1 MMSMTPTPNEKDAS
15 SMRALFARLVR
26 STVCLVDDD
35 DDDAVVRR
43 ATRDALERALRWNA
57 RAKPLCGRASGI
69 VSDAFEPVGG
79 AFVVQ
84 EGEGG
89 AGDVVRTADE
99 MFLWLCA
106 RDGENGAKDGERLD
120 ALMDELK
127 SERETDGDGIAR
139 VLFALAGTG
148 GRGRD
153 CADASSSMRAIDVA
167 ARAAEEARVRA
178 RDAMCST
185 PDVGRLRTRPNASM
199 MVADRGEGSAS
210 TSTAFSV
217 PSLTFGAVF
226 GMAGAVDA
234 QSSGEEDSR
243 EITAPTTN
251 GVAIERSAL
260 VPSRGDSSNDMTA
273 DSSRWLATVDENVAP
288 LSDKS
293 SWDVGTTN
301 GVAIESALDSKKFDS
316 AFRRAFQAVKGLER
330 EPIIASERDCVHVV
344 LSSLEG
350 CQTSADI
357 VVSAVAREGGDM
369 RFPSGT
375 TLAFRNV
382 LKMMAPAAERRCEL
396 DYLVERMD
404 TPYMRPLASAIREIL
419 RAHATALHSIPEAV
433 VERRLAEST
442 DTVVVEDA
450 SEITLLELFIHT
462 KRVRH
467 QVDVIFNVL
476 ADERS
481 MDVYLVP
488 HAEVVRRLEESLTHV
503 EDEETPMLQYL
514 YSRAIKPVVD
524 STMTWMY
531 TAAASVSNEF
541 FINCASGWSTLKV
554 YEEYRGEISV
564 PCWLGGPLY
573 ARESE
578 NAEDDTLT
586 LAQLRD
592 DAASTIVSGSEL
604 DVLLVGV
611 QLRILQR
618 MPQSRAFAQAVQDA
632 FSKISTFEAYTE
644 VDARQWLNRI
654 RLLESR
660 IVALAR
666 ESITEMKKKRDE
678 YDAAEASKIAKK
690 VSESRTRALER
701 EKARLTRL
709 WEQNQA
715 KSEKRQEQLEEL
727 EAREE
732 SKRQDRLRRIEEERA
747 WLAEREEKQ
756 REFERRKNEKK
767 IAEAQ
772 ERFEQE
778 DAKLRWFKW
787 QNARLQLA
795 DKRRSFIRDMESA
808 QEESAV
814 AALADALSLGVR
826 RSAAPKVTV
835 KKFVNMPRS
844 VVTDEDE
851 EHFSTEVANAQV
863 DSMDVERAAFVLDV
877 EKMDED
883 DSDGADSFATAT
895 EEVVERETVPS
906 EPPTA
911 SDISASVEGDTMSVA
926 TIADDF
932 SREYLGEAFGAPL
945 PLLLPQEMN
954 EIVTRQS
961 TIIGRYTVSVFLDY
975 LAFDKHIDAMLRF
988 LLGGEVAFFDTFVEN
1003 VQKSCDDVR
1012 SRLAR
1017 TANFFKQDIVDDAV
1031 EDAGLVGDAYCRRL
1045 RIRNR
1050 EESVISYDK
1059 NMLDLADAVECV
1071 YELPW
1076 PLNLTFAG
1084 VTEHQSVRH
1093 TQNAIFQLSHAA
1105 TAIREVSKLIHAGSR
1120 SNALTDTT
1128 QTNIE
1133 LRSRR
1138 LQKFSSLLMAFQHFV
1153 DALRGHVFEAIHV
1166 GAKNEMLRALR
1177 DSDGDAAAHDIG
1189 SLQVIIKRFCAS
1201 AHTICFLRQQ
1211 DSALKAMIDEGLQL
1225 ALDLRKLLSSTDPDS
1240 LLTDG
1245 RTYAGAQQI
1254 HSKFHALV
1262 TQLCFR
1268 ARVTN
1273 SVAAS
1278 GLIER
1283 LDFNSFYLSSMVET
1297 DVH

>member
-1 MMSMTPTPNEKDAS
+1 MPMLTPNDDA
-15 SMRALFARLVR
+15 SMRALFTRLVR
-26 STVCLVDDD
+26 LTMSHDEDASRDDA

-43 ATRDALERALRWNA
+43 ATRDALERTLRWNA
-57 RAKPLCGRASGI
+57 RAKPLCGRVSGV
-69 VSDAFEPVGG
+69 VSDAFEPVGD
-79 AFVVQ
+79 AFV
-84 EGEGG
+84 EGG
-89 AGDVVRTADE
+89 VDGVVRTTDE
-99 MFLWLCA
+99 IFLWLCA
-106 RDGENGAKDGERLD
+106 RDGENGANDGARLD
-120 ALMDELK
+120 ALTRELCD
-127 SERETDGDGIAR
+127 SERESDGNGIAR

-153 CADASSSMRAIDVA
+153 CGDTSSSVSAIAVA
-167 ARAAEEARVRA
+167 EQAAEEARVKA
-178 RDAMCST
+178 RDAMCAT

-199 MVADRGEGSAS
+199 MAIDRGEGSAS
-210 TSTAFSV
+210 TSAAFSV
-217 PSLTFGAVF
+217 PSLTLGAVF
-226 GMAGAVDA
+226 GMSGDVNA
-234 QSSGEEDSR
+234 QSSDEEDSL
-243 EITAPTTN
+243 EMTTTH
-251 GVAIERSAL
+251 GAAIERSAL

-273 DSSRWLATVDENVAP
+273 DSSRWLAVVDEKVGA
-288 LSDKS
+288 SSGKS
-293 SWDVGTTN
+293 SWDVATTN

-316 AFRRAFQAVKGLER
+316 AFRRAFQSVKGIER

-344 LSSLEG
+344 LASLEG

-357 VVSAVAREGGDM
+357 VVSAAAKESADM

-396 DYLVERMD
+396 DYMVERMD

-419 RAHATALHSIPEAV
+419 RAHATALRSIPEVV

-442 DTVVVEDA
+442 DAVVVEDA

-467 QVDVIFNVL
+467 QVDVIFNLL

-481 MDVYLVP
+481 MEVYLVP

-514 YSRAIKPVVD
+514 YSRAIKPVID

-541 FINCASGWSTLKV
+541 FINCASRWSTLKV
-554 YEEYRGEISV
+554 YEEYRGEIST

-592 DAASTIVSGSEL
+592 EAASAIVSEGEL

-666 ESITEMKKKRDE
+666 ESIAEMKTKRDD
-678 YDAAEASKIAKK
+678 YDAAEASRIAEK
-690 VSESRTRALER
+690 VSESQTRALER
-701 EKARLTRL
+701 EKARLARL
-709 WEQNQA
+709 WEQHQA
-715 KSEKRQEQLEEL
+715 KNDKRQEQLEEL

-795 DKRRSFIRDMESA
+795 DKRRSFIRDMESE

-826 RSAAPKVTV
+826 RSTAPKVTV
-835 KKFVNMPRS
+835 KKFVNMPRP
-844 VVTDEDE
+844 VVADEGDE
-851 EHFSTEVANAQV
+851 ADVSAEVLDVQV
-863 DSMDVERAAFVLDV
+863 VDMDVERAALVLDA
-877 EKMDED
+877 EKMDAD
-883 DSDGADSFATAT
+883 DSGSADSFATAT
-895 EEVVERETVPS
+895 EDVDVDTETVPS
-906 EPPTA
+906 ESPPA
-911 SDISASVEGDTMSVA
+911 SSNTSASVAGDTMSLA
-926 TIADDF
+926 TVADDLG

-961 TIIGRYTVSVFLDY
+961 TIIGRYTVSLFLDH
-975 LAFDKHIDAMLRF
+975 LAFDNHIDAMLRF
-988 LLGGEVAFFDTFVEN
+988 VIGGEVAFFDAFVEN
-1003 VQKSCDDVR
+1003 VQNSCDNVR

-1017 TANFFKQDIVDDAV
+1017 STNFFKQDIVDDAV
-1031 EDAGLVGDAYCRRL
+1031 EDSGLVGDAYCRRL

-1059 NMLDLADAVECV
+1059 NMLDLADAVECS

-1084 VTEHQSVRH
+1084 VTEHHSLRH

-1105 TAIREVSKLIHAGSR
+1105 TAIKEVSRIIHAGSR
-1120 SNALTDTT
+1120 SNALTNTT
-1128 QTNIE
+1128 QTNID

-1138 LQKFSSLLMAFQHFV
+1138 LQKLSALLMAFQHFV

-1166 GAKNEMLRALR
+1166 GAKNEMRRALR
-1177 DSDGDAAAHDIG
+1177 DSDGDAVPHDIG

-1225 ALDLRKLLSSTDPDS
+1225 ALDLRRLLSSTDPDS

-1245 RTYAGAQQI
+1245 QTYAGAQQI

-1283 LDFNSFYLSSMVET
+1283 LDFNSFYLSSMVS
-1297 DVH
+1297 

>member
-1 MMSMTPTPNEKDAS
+1 MPMLTPNDDAS
-15 SMRALFARLVR
+15 MLALFARLVR
-26 STVCLVDDD
+26 LTMSHDEDASRDDT

-43 ATRDALERALRWNA
+43 ATRDALERTLCWNA
-57 RAKPLCGRASGI
+57 RAKPLCGRASGV
-69 VSDAFEPVGG
+69 VSDAFEPVGD
-79 AFVVQ
+79 AFV
-84 EGEGG
+84 EGG
-89 AGDVVRTADE
+89 VEDVVRTTDE
-99 MFLWLCA
+99 IFLWLCA
-106 RDGENGAKDGERLD
+106 RDGKNGANDGARLD
-120 ALMDELK
+120 ALTRELCD
-127 SERETDGDGIAR
+127 SERETDGNGIAR

-148 GRGRD
+148 GQGRD
-153 CADASSSMRAIDVA
+153 CGDTSSSVSAIAVA

-178 RDAMCST
+178 RDAMCAT

-199 MVADRGEGSAS
+199 MAIDRGEGSAS
-210 TSTAFSV
+210 TSAAFSV
-217 PSLTFGAVF
+217 PGLTLGAVF
-226 GMAGAVDA
+226 GMSGDVNA
-234 QSSGEEDSR
+234 QSSDEEDSR
-243 EITAPTTN
+243 EMTTTH
-251 GVAIERSAL
+251 GAAIERSAL

-273 DSSRWLATVDENVAP
+273 DLSRWLAVVDEKVDTS
-288 LSDKS
+288 SDKS
-293 SWDVGTTN
+293 SWDVATTN
-301 GVAIESALDSKKFDS
+301 GVAIESALDSEKFDS
-316 AFRRAFQAVKGLER
+316 AFRRTFQTVKGIER

-344 LSSLEG
+344 LASLEG

-357 VVSAVAREGGDM
+357 VVSAAAREGADM

-396 DYLVERMD
+396 DYMVERMD

-419 RAHATALHSIPEAV
+419 RAHATALHSIPEVV

-442 DTVVVEDA
+442 DAVVVEDA

-467 QVDVIFNVL
+467 QVDVIFNLL

-481 MDVYLVP
+481 MDIYLVP

-514 YSRAIKPVVD
+514 YSRAIKPVID

-531 TAAASVSNEF
+531 TAAASISNEF

-554 YEEYRGEISV
+554 YEEYRGEISA

-578 NAEDDTLT
+578 NVEDDTLT

-592 DAASTIVSGSEL
+592 EAASAIVSEGEL

-632 FSKISTFEAYTE
+632 FSKISIFEAYTE
-644 VDARQWLNRI
+644 GDARQWLNRI

-666 ESITEMKKKRDE
+666 ESIAEMKTKRDD
-678 YDAAEASKIAKK
+678 YDAAEASRIAEK

-701 EKARLTRL
+701 EKARLARL

-715 KSEKRQEQLEEL
+715 KSNERQEQLEEL

-747 WLAEREEKQ
+747 WLVEREEKQ

-795 DKRRSFIRDMESA
+795 DKRRSFIRDMESE

-835 KKFVNMPRS
+835 KKFVNTPRA
-844 VVTDEDE
+844 VVADEGDEDV
-851 EHFSTEVANAQV
+851 STEVVEV
-863 DSMDVERAAFVLDV
+863 DGMDVEPAALDLDV
-877 EKMDED
+877 EKMDAD
-883 DSDGADSFATAT
+883 DSGSADSFATAT
-895 EEVVERETVPS
+895 EDVDVDTETVPS
-906 EPPTA
+906 ESPLA
-911 SDISASVEGDTMSVA
+911 SSNTSASVAGDTMSLA
-926 TIADDF
+926 TVADDL

-961 TIIGRYTVSVFLDY
+961 TIIGRYTVSLFLDH
-975 LAFDKHIDAMLRF
+975 LAFDNHIDAMLRF
-988 LLGGEVAFFDTFVEN
+988 VIGGEVAFFDAFVEN
-1003 VQKSCDDVR
+1003 VQNSCDNVR

-1017 TANFFKQDIVDDAV
+1017 STNFFKQDIVDNAV
-1031 EDAGLVGDAYCRRL
+1031 EDSGLVGDAYCRRL

-1050 EESVISYDK
+1050 QESMISYDK
-1059 NMLDLADAVECV
+1059 NMLDLADAVECS

-1084 VTEHQSVRH
+1084 VAEHHSLRH

-1105 TAIREVSKLIHAGSR
+1105 TAIKEVSRIIHAGSR

-1128 QTNIE
+1128 QTNID

-1138 LQKFSSLLMAFQHFV
+1138 LQKLSTLLMAFQHFV

-1166 GAKNEMLRALR
+1166 GAKDEMRRALR
-1177 DSDGDAAAHDIG
+1177 DSDGDAVPHDIG

-1225 ALDLRKLLSSTDPDS
+1225 ALDLRRLLSTTDPDS
-1240 LLTDG
+1240 LLVDG
-1245 RTYAGAQQI
+1245 QTYAGAQQI

-1297 DVH
+1297 DVY

>member
-1 MMSMTPTPNEKDAS
+1 MPMLTPNDDA

-26 STVCLVDDD
+26 LTLSHDEDASRDDT

-43 ATRDALERALRWNA
+43 ATRDALERTLCWNA
-57 RAKPLCGRASGI
+57 RAKPLCGRASGV
-69 VSDAFEPVGG
+69 VSDAFEPVGD
-79 AFVVQ
+79 AFV
-84 EGEGG
+84 EGDVEH
-89 AGDVVRTADE
+89 VVRTTDE

-106 RDGENGAKDGERLD
+106 RGGVNGADDGARLD
-120 ALMDELK
+120 ALTRELCD
-127 SERETDGDGIAR
+127 SDRETDGRGIAR

-148 GRGRD
+148 ERGRD
-153 CADASSSMRAIDVA
+153 CGDASSSVSAIDVA
-167 ARAAEEARVRA
+167 AQAAEEARVWA
-178 RDAMCST
+178 RDAMCAT
-185 PDVGRLRTRPNASM
+185 PDVGRLRTRPNASTM
-199 MVADRGEGSAS
+199 PIDRGEGSAS
-210 TSTAFSV
+210 TSAAFSV
-217 PSLTFGAVF
+217 PGLTFGAVF
-226 GMAGAVDA
+226 GMSGDVDA
-234 QSSGEEDSR
+234 QSSDEEDSR
-243 EITAPTTN
+243 EMTMTTR
-251 GVAIERSAL
+251 GAAIERSAL
-260 VPSRGDSSNDMTA
+260 VPSRGDSSNDITV
-273 DSSRWLATVDENVAP
+273 DSSRWLAVVDDKVGTS
-288 LSDKS
+288 SDKS
-293 SWDVGTTN
+293 SWDVATTN

-316 AFRRAFQAVKGLER
+316 AFQSAFQTVKGIER

-344 LSSLEG
+344 LASLEG

-357 VVSAVAREGGDM
+357 VVSAAAREGADM
-369 RFPSGT
+369 RFPLGT

-382 LKMMAPAAERRCEL
+382 LKMMVPAAERRCEL
-396 DYLVERMD
+396 DYMVERMD
-404 TPYMRPLASAIREIL
+404 TPYMRSLASAIREIL
-419 RAHATALHSIPEAV
+419 RAHATALHSIPEVV

-442 DTVVVEDA
+442 DAVVVEDA

-462 KRVRH
+462 KRIRH
-467 QVDVIFNVL
+467 QVDVIFNLL

-514 YSRAIKPVVD
+514 YSRAIKPVID

-554 YEEYRGEISV
+554 YEEYRGEISA

-573 ARESE
+573 ACESE

-592 DAASTIVSGSEL
+592 EAASAIVSEGEL

-666 ESITEMKKKRDE
+666 ESIAEMKTKRDD
-678 YDAAEASKIAKK
+678 YDAAEASRIAEK
-690 VSESRTRALER
+690 VSESRMRALER
-701 EKARLTRL
+701 EKARLARL

-715 KSEKRQEQLEEL
+715 KNDKRQEQLEEL

-756 REFERRKNEKK
+756 REFEQMKNEKK

-795 DKRRSFIRDMESA
+795 DKRRSFIRDMESQ

-814 AALADALSLGVR
+814 AALADAMSLGVR

-835 KKFVNMPRS
+835 KKFVNTPRP
-844 VVTDEDE
+844 VVADEADEDV
-851 EHFSTEVANAQV
+851 STEVVDVQV
-863 DSMDVERAAFVLDV
+863 DDMDVERPALVPDA
-877 EKMDED
+877 EKMDAD
-883 DSDGADSFATAT
+883 DSDGADSFATAK
-895 EEVVERETVPS
+895 EDEDVETETVPS
-906 EPPTA
+906 ESPPA
-911 SDISASVEGDTMSVA
+911 SSDTSTSVADDTMSLA
-926 TIADDF
+926 TVADDF

-961 TIIGRYTVSVFLDY
+961 TIIGRYTVSLFLDH

-988 LLGGEVAFFDTFVEN
+988 VIGGEVAFFDTFVEN

-1017 TANFFKQDIVDDAV
+1017 STTFFKQDIVDDAV
-1031 EDAGLVGDAYCRRL
+1031 EDSGLVGDAYCRRL

-1059 NMLDLADAVECV
+1059 NVLDLADAVECA

-1084 VTEHQSVRH
+1084 VTEHHSLRH

-1105 TAIREVSKLIHAGSR
+1105 TAIKEVSRIIHAGSR
-1120 SNALTDTT
+1120 SSALTDTT
-1128 QTNIE
+1128 QTNID

-1138 LQKFSSLLMAFQHFV
+1138 LQKLSALLMAFQHFV

-1177 DSDGDAAAHDIG
+1177 DSDGDAAPHDIG

-1225 ALDLRKLLSSTDPDS
+1225 ALDLRRLLSSTDPD
-1240 LLTDG
+1240 LLLADG
-1245 RTYAGAQQI
+1245 QTYAGAQQI

-1278 GLIER
+1278 GLIQR

-1297 DVH
+1297 DVY

>member
-1 MMSMTPTPNEKDAS
+1 MPMLTPNDDA

-26 STVCLVDDD
+26 LTMSHDEDASRDDT

-43 ATRDALERALRWNA
+43 ATRDALERTLCWNA
-57 RAKPLCGRASGI
+57 RAKPLCGRASGV
-69 VSDAFEPVGG
+69 VSDAFEPVGD
-79 AFVVQ
+79 AFV
-84 EGEGG
+84 EGG
-89 AGDVVRTADE
+89 VVEDVVRTADE
-99 MFLWLCA
+99 IFLWLCA
-106 RDGENGAKDGERLD
+106 RDGKNGANDGARLD
-120 ALMDELK
+120 ALTRELCD
-127 SERETDGDGIAR
+127 SERETDGNGIAR

-148 GRGRD
+148 GQGRD
-153 CADASSSMRAIDVA
+153 CGDTSSSVSAIAVA
-167 ARAAEEARVRA
+167 ARAADEARVRA
-178 RDAMCST
+178 RDAMCAT

-199 MVADRGEGSAS
+199 MAIDRGEGSAS
-210 TSTAFSV
+210 TSAAFSV
-217 PSLTFGAVF
+217 PGLTFGAVF
-226 GMAGAVDA
+226 GMSGDVNA
-234 QSSGEEDSR
+234 QSSDEEDSR
-243 EITAPTTN
+243 EMTTTH
-251 GVAIERSAL
+251 GAAIERSAL

-273 DSSRWLATVDENVAP
+273 DSSRWLAVVDEKVGTS
-288 LSDKS
+288 SDKS
-293 SWDVGTTN
+293 SWDVATTN
-301 GVAIESALDSKKFDS
+301 GVAIESALDSEKFDS
-316 AFRRAFQAVKGLER
+316 AFRRAFQTVKGIER

-344 LSSLEG
+344 LASLEG

-357 VVSAVAREGGDM
+357 VVSAAAREGADM

-396 DYLVERMD
+396 DYMVERMD

-419 RAHATALHSIPEAV
+419 RAHATALHSIPEVV

-442 DTVVVEDA
+442 DAVVVEDA

-467 QVDVIFNVL
+467 QVDVIFNLL

-481 MDVYLVP
+481 MDIYLVP

-514 YSRAIKPVVD
+514 YSRAIKPVID

-554 YEEYRGEISV
+554 YEEYRGEISA

-578 NAEDDTLT
+578 NVEDDTLT

-592 DAASTIVSGSEL
+592 EAASAIVSEGEL

-644 VDARQWLNRI
+644 GDARQWLNRI

-666 ESITEMKKKRDE
+666 ESIAEMKTKRDD
-678 YDAAEASKIAKK
+678 YDAAEASRIAEK

-701 EKARLTRL
+701 EKARLARL

-715 KSEKRQEQLEEL
+715 KSNERQEQLEEL

-756 REFERRKNEKK
+756 REFEQRKNEKK

-795 DKRRSFIRDMESA
+795 DKRRSFIRNMESE

-835 KKFVNMPRS
+835 KKFVNTPRA
-844 VVTDEDE
+844 VVADEGDEDV
-851 EHFSTEVANAQV
+851 STEVVEV
-863 DSMDVERAAFVLDV
+863 DGMDVEPAALGLDA
-877 EKMDED
+877 EKMDAD
-883 DSDGADSFATAT
+883 DSGSADSFATAT
-895 EEVVERETVPS
+895 EDVDVDTETVPS
-906 EPPTA
+906 ESPPA
-911 SDISASVEGDTMSVA
+911 SSNTSASVAGDTMSLA
-926 TIADDF
+926 TVADDF
-932 SREYLGEAFGAPL
+932 SREYLGEPFGAPL

-961 TIIGRYTVSVFLDY
+961 TIIGRYTVSLFLDH
-975 LAFDKHIDAMLRF
+975 LAFDNHIDAMLRF
-988 LLGGEVAFFDTFVEN
+988 VIGGEVAFFDAFVEN
-1003 VQKSCDDVR
+1003 VQKSCDNVR

-1017 TANFFKQDIVDDAV
+1017 STNFFKQDIVDDAV
-1031 EDAGLVGDAYCRRL
+1031 EDSGLVGDAYCRRL

-1050 EESVISYDK
+1050 QESTISYDK
-1059 NMLDLADAVECV
+1059 NMLDLADAVECS

-1084 VTEHQSVRH
+1084 VAEHHSLRH

-1105 TAIREVSKLIHAGSR
+1105 TAIKEVSRIIHAGSR

-1128 QTNIE
+1128 QTNID

-1138 LQKFSSLLMAFQHFV
+1138 LQKLSALLMAFQHFV

-1166 GAKNEMLRALR
+1166 GAKNEMRRALR
-1177 DSDGDAAAHDIG
+1177 DSDGDAVPHDIG

-1225 ALDLRKLLSSTDPDS
+1225 ALDLRRLLSTTDPDS
-1240 LLTDG
+1240 LLIDG
-1245 RTYAGAQQI
+1245 QTYAGAQQI

-1297 DVH
+1297 DVY